1 MAKKTWFWF
10 IKGQSISIFKNCS
23 FPQMGKIK
31 KNLQKIFRNNHVDNV
46 MKCNMEIGNHLDI
59 TENPCRSGENPCRR
73 VISINLL
80 YNFIEIILRHMCTH
94 VNLLHIFRT
103 PFYKNT
109 CGWLLLISH
118 DMLF

>member
-10 IKGQSISIFKNCS
+10 IKGQSISIFENCS
-23 FPQMGKIK
+23 FPQMGQIK
-31 KNLQKIFRNNHVDNV
+31 KNLQKFFRNNHVDNV

-59 TENPCRSGENPCRR
+59 TENPCRS

-80 YNFIEIILRHMCTH
+80 CNFIEITLRHGCTH

-118 DMLF
+118 DILF